1 MTMTTKIKTN
11 PTESISNVIENDCAS
26 FASLFDLMVEHPDI
40 QNHKT
45 LAGSAS
51 ALKKR
56 FISLW
61 DKLEDEVEKIG
72 QKQAA

>member
-1 MTMTTKIKTN
+1 MNTKIKSN
-11 PTESISNVIENDCAS
+11 PTESISNTIENDCAS

-40 QNHKT
+40 QNHKI

-51 ALKKR
+51 ALKER

-61 DKLEDEVEKIG
+61 DKLEAEVEKID
-72 QKQAA
+72 QELAV